1 MESILDNK
9 AKWRTRKEKYGIP
22 DAVCKF
28 SMGDKLEAFSK
39 LAKPL
44 RPGEFAAEVAAW
56 DTIIPVLSTYHTALA
71 ALKPAKFTCK
81 ASDQAANHKKVKDE
95 IASWLEHAKE
105 RRERA
110 ESFQKPMVMLT
121 QAFGTAF
128 ATFKTIP
135 KGDARAL
142 ESFYRK
148 ELRNDLGQYVKLAVK
163 LPLGADVLHD
173 LGRYVQL
180 ADEVNANLNGPKDF
194 AKAHLDMA
202 KALAV
207 LHPHMK

>member
-1 MESILDNK
+1 MDTILDNK
-9 AKWRTRKEKYGIP
+9 AKWRTRKDKFGIP

-28 SMGDKLEAFSK
+28 SMGDKLEAFEK
-39 LAKPL
+39 LAKPIKA
-44 RPGEFAAEVAAW
+44 GEYAAEVAAW
-56 DTIIPVLSTYHTALA
+56 DTIIPVLTTYHTALA

-95 IASWLEHAKE
+95 IASWLAHAKE

-110 ESFQKPMVMLT
+110 DSFQKPMVMLSK
-121 QAFGTAF
+121 AF
-128 ATFKTIP
+128 ATVFAKFKTIA
-135 KGDARAL
+135 KGDGTAL

-148 ELRNDLGQYVKLAVK
+148 ELRNDLGQYVKLAAK

-173 LGRYVQL
+173 LGRYVEFAEL
-180 ADEVNANLNGPKDF
+180 VNANLNGPKDF

-207 LHPHMK
+207 LHPHMH